1 MLVLLFLVQKT
12 LIRIAAASGV
22 DITPPAKPKRTPIWL
37 AFVQNQFLESA
48 SGAVVKN
55 IRADIV
61 KKTMLPIPP
70 FEEQKEIVKKV
81 ENLFAICDQLEEQIT
96 SSQTNAEQL
105 MQSVLKE
112 AFSQDE
118 KAA

>member
-1 MLVLLFLVQKT
+1 VSST
-12 LIRIAAASGV
+12 LIPVCSQ
-22 DITPPAKPKRTPIWL
+22 KE
-37 AFVQNQFLESA
+37 QN
-48 SGAVVKN
+48 
-55 IRADIV
+55 
-61 KKTMLPIPP
+61 
-70 FEEQKEIVKKV
+70 EIVKKV
-81 ENLFAICDQLEEQIT
+81 EKLFAICDQLEDQIT